1 MPNIK
6 NIMMVFGTR
15 PEAIKMAP
23 LFHEFAKRPKSFNI
37 KLCVTGQHREM
48 LDQVLDVFNIIPD
61 INLDIMKEH
70 QDLFDISSSV
80 LLSMRKIL
88 IKEKPDIVLVHGDTS
103 TSFVTALACFYLNI
117 PVGHVEA
124 GLRTNNIYSPFPEEF
139 NRQAISKI
147 SEWHFAPTENSR
159 KNLLKEGFNNLKINV
174 TGNTVIDALHFILK
188 NIESN
193 PSLKNEIIKTLNKE
207 LNFDWKD
214 SQFILITGHRREN
227 FGKGFDEI
235 CNAIKELANKYRNM
249 QFIYPVHLNP
259 NVQEPVKAILENLEN
274 VHLISPLE
282 YKNFIYLLKNSYFV
296 LTDSGGIQEEA
307 PSLGKPVIVMRDDT
321 ERPEAVDA
329 GTVLLSGADKDR
341 IIHSV
346 SNLIDNKDMFKK
358 MSNSH
363 NPYGDGTASLK
374 IVNFFESL

>member
-1 MPNIK
+1 MTRSVCVK
-6 NIMMVFGTR
+6 KVMVVFGTR
-15 PEAIKMAP
+15 PEAIKMCP
-23 LFHEFAKRPKSFNI
+23 LVNELKSRK
-37 KLCVTGQHREM
+37 KLETIVCVTGQHREM

-282 YKNFIYLLKNSYFV
+282 YKNFIYLLKNYVQVFHIN
-296 LTDSGGIQEEA
+296 LLYQLILDLILNYYIQ
-307 PSLGKPVIVMRDDT
+307 PLFLMI
-321 ERPEAVDA
+321 
-329 GTVLLSGADKDR
+329 
-341 IIHSV
+341 
-346 SNLIDNKDMFKK
+346 
-358 MSNSH
+358 
-363 NPYGDGTASLK
+363 
-374 IVNFFESL
+374 